1 MKIAQPVMQKRQAE
15 IKSKFSGDPKKQQ
28 EELGKLMNEFGSPL
42 AGCLPLIVQ
51 MPVLFAL
58 FATLRGSPFADVPY
72 NINLKVVPQDQVAAI
87 DPKPYKSPRHS
98 IFITEKSH
106 FPVVATIPSGT
117 KLGTEESVKVNLQT
131 TNGNSYSEVLS
142 KYDNVSKFLP
152 TWTVSKGSENLKVS
166 QDGTVTALK
175 PGDATIEAKIPGL
188 AAKSGFL
195 FIKAL
200 GQVGFYV
207 DGKINWDIATLVGAF
222 GLTLLLSQVL
232 SSQGMPAN
240 PQQSTANK
248 ITPVMITGM
257 FLFFPLPA
265 GVLLY
270 MVVANIFQAFQ
281 TFLLNKE
288 ALPEN
293 LKVSQDGTVTAI
305 KPGDATIEAKIPGL
319 AAKSGFLFIKALGQV
334 GFYVDGSIN
343 WDIAALVGA
352 FGLTLLL
359 SQVLSSQGMPSNP
372 QQSTANK
379 ITPVM
384 ITGMFLFFPLP
395 AGVLL
400 YMVVANIFQ
409 AFQTFL
415 LNKEALPENLQ
426 KILDQQLLAKN
437 EVITTSASTISDKR
451 LPFEPNSKK

>member
-1 MKIAQPVMQKRQAE
+1 MIGFISEKLLIPILDFFYGLVPSYGLAIIALTVVIRIALFPLSAGSIRSARRMKIAQPVMQKRQAE
-15 IKSKFSGDPKKQQ
+15 IKSKFAGNAKKQQ

-72 NINLKVVPQDQVAAI
+72 NINLKILPQEQVATI
-87 DPKPYKSPRHS
+87 EPKPFTSPRHS
-98 IFITEKSH
+98 IFINEKTH
-106 FPVVATIPSGT
+106 FPVVATIPNGT
-117 KLGTEESVKVNLQT
+117 KLGLEDTLKINLQT
-131 TNGNSYSEVLS
+131 TSGNNYSDILS
-142 KYDNVSKFLP
+142 KYDQGSKFSP
-152 TWTVSKGSENLKVS
+152 SWSVSKGSENVKIS
-166 QDGTVTALK
+166 DDGIVT
-175 PGDATIEAKIPGL
+175 
-188 AAKSGFL
+188 
-195 FIKAL
+195 
-200 GQVGFYV
+200 
-207 DGKINWDIATLVGAF
+207 
-222 GLTLLLSQVL
+222 
-232 SSQGMPAN
+232 
-240 PQQSTANK
+240 
-248 ITPVMITGM
+248 
-257 FLFFPLPA
+257 PL
-265 GVLLY
+265 
-270 MVVANIFQAFQ
+270 
-281 TFLLNKE
+281 
-288 ALPEN
+288 
-293 LKVSQDGTVTAI
+293 

-359 SQVLSSQGMPSNP
+359 SQILSGQGMPANP

-409 AFQTFL
+409 ALQTFI
-415 LNKEALPENLQ
+415 LNKEALPDNLQ
-426 KILDQQLLAKN
+426 KILDDQLLNKDKITSTSPSIN
-437 EVITTSASTISDKR
+437 EKR
-451 LPFEPNSKK
+451 LPFEPNNKK

>member
-1 MKIAQPVMQKRQAE
+1 VIGFISEKLLIPILDFFYGLVPSYGLAIVALTVVIRIALFPLSAGSIRSARRMKIAQPVMQKRQAE
-15 IKSKFSGDPKKQQ
+15 IKSKFSGNPKKQQ

-72 NINLKVVPQDQVAAI
+72 NINLKIVPQEQVATI
-87 DPKPYKSPRHS
+87 DPKPYTSPRHS
-98 IFITEKSH
+98 IFITEKAH
-106 FPVVATIPSGT
+106 YPVVASIPNGT
-117 KLGTEESVKVNLQT
+117 KLGTEESIKINLQT
-131 TNGNSYSEVLS
+131 SDGGSYSDLLS
-142 KYDNVSKFLP
+142 KFDNGSKFEP
-152 TWTVSKGSENLKVS
+152 SWKVSKGSEFIKVS
-166 QDGTVTALK
+166 DEGIVT
-175 PGDATIEAKIPGL
+175 P
-188 AAKSGFL
+188 
-195 FIKAL
+195 
-200 GQVGFYV
+200 
-207 DGKINWDIATLVGAF
+207 
-222 GLTLLLSQVL
+222 
-232 SSQGMPAN
+232 
-240 PQQSTANK
+240 
-248 ITPVMITGM
+248 
-257 FLFFPLPA
+257 
-265 GVLLY
+265 
-270 MVVANIFQAFQ
+270 
-281 TFLLNKE
+281 
-288 ALPEN
+288 
-293 LKVSQDGTVTAI
+293 I

-359 SQVLSSQGMPSNP
+359 SQLLSGQGMPSNP

-409 AFQTFL
+409 ALQTFI
-415 LNKEALPENLQ
+415 LNKEALPDNLQ
-426 KILDQQLLAKN
+426 KILDDQLLQKTQ
-437 EVITTSASTISDKR
+437 VVSTSPSNTDKR

>member
-1 MKIAQPVMQKRQAE
+1 MIGFISEKLLIPILDFFYGLVPSYGLAIVALTVVIRIALFPLSAGSIRSARRMKIAQPVMQKRQAE
-15 IKSKFSGDPKKQQ
+15 IKSKFSGNPKKQQ

-72 NINLKVVPQDQVAAI
+72 NINLKIVPQEQVATI
-87 DPKPYKSPRHS
+87 DPKPYTSPRHS
-98 IFITEKSH
+98 IFITEKAH
-106 FPVVATIPSGT
+106 YPVVATIPNGT
-117 KLGTEESVKVNLQT
+117 KLGTDESVKINLQT
-131 TNGNSYSEVLS
+131 SDGGSYSELLS
-142 KYDNVSKFLP
+142 KFENGAKFEP
-152 TWTVSKGSENLKVS
+152 SWKVSKGSEFLNVS
-166 QDGTVTALK
+166 DQGIVT
-175 PGDATIEAKIPGL
+175 P
-188 AAKSGFL
+188 
-195 FIKAL
+195 
-200 GQVGFYV
+200 
-207 DGKINWDIATLVGAF
+207 
-222 GLTLLLSQVL
+222 
-232 SSQGMPAN
+232 
-240 PQQSTANK
+240 
-248 ITPVMITGM
+248 
-257 FLFFPLPA
+257 
-265 GVLLY
+265 
-270 MVVANIFQAFQ
+270 
-281 TFLLNKE
+281 
-288 ALPEN
+288 
-293 LKVSQDGTVTAI
+293 I
-305 KPGDATIEAKIPGL
+305 KPGDATVEAKIPGL

-359 SQVLSSQGMPSNP
+359 SQVLSGQGMPANP

-409 AFQTFL
+409 ALQTFL
-415 LNKEALPENLQ
+415 LNKEALPDNLQ
-426 KILDQQLLAKN
+426 KILDDQLLQKDQIA
-437 EVITTSASTISDKR
+437 TTSPSINDKR